1 MAVSRA
7 ETDTSEPIGFVERNI
22 AALLERRKADEEH
35 LRWPD
40 RVAERISGFAG
51 SMTFIWLHV
60 IGFGTWIAINLGAI
74 AFLAPLR
81 CVIRL
86 FGDGC
91 VRGGIFLSTFVLI
104 AQNRMQ
110 IQADRRADLNLQV
123 SLLSEHEVT
132 RLIKIVTEIGERLNV
147 PAARH
152 PELAELKQDVRP
164 EEVLETLERRQESA
178 RGE

>member
-40 RVAERISGFAG
+40 RVAEHISGFAG

-60 IGFGTWIAINLGAI
+60 IGFGTWIAINLGGI
-74 AFLAPLR
+74 PFLPRFDASFLYLGTAAS
-81 CVIRL
+81 VEA
-86 FGDGC
+86 
-91 VRGGIFLSTFVLI
+91 IFLSTFVLI

-110 IQADRRADLNLQV
+110 VQADQRADLNLQV

-164 EEVLETLERRQESA
+164 EEVLETLERRQENA